1 MGLQSFQRRGSSI
14 QNADLFGD
22 TIGGIALQS
31 FQVEAPLIAEC
42 VIKALAPNAH
52 RACQGVR
59 RRALEA
65 KFGTDLDC
73 RQKSCVVIKL
83 SRSRLSAIWH
93 YGTFCQ

>member
-22 TIGGIALQS
+22 TIGGIALQC

-42 VIKALAPNAH
+42 VIKALAPNAP

-65 KFGTDLDC
+65 KVGKDLDC

-83 SRSRLSAIWH
+83 SRSRHSAM
-93 YGTFCQ
+93 YDNGTVCQ